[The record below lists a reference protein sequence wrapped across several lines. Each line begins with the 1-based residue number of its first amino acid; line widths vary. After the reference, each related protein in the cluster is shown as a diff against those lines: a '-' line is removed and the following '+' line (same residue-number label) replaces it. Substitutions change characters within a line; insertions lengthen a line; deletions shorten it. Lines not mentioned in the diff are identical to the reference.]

1 MGQAPLQVRRL
12 EKNHAS
18 SHPSNIQAFFTHFSQ
33 LFGEADPDEDV
44 SPDTADPELQGGDT
58 EGKPEA
64 AAEAND
70 GNVSRVSTRQWAE
83 ECDYDA
89 EKLFTKLFDSDI
101 TYLLTMDKLWS
112 KRKPPRPLKWSELD
126 SADGG
131 SSNGTVAGGI
141 KDQAVWSIKQ
151 CAEVFEE
158 SVKKLKTEAQSKEDK
173 NLVWDKDDDP
183 AMDFVAACANI
194 RSYIFSIQTK
204 SRFDIKSMAGNII
217 PAIATT
223 NAVIAGQI
231 VLEAIKLLMGDMC
244 MCKTVYLVS
253 GKHS

>member
-1 MGQAPLQVRRL
+1 MRVQQTI
-12 EKNHAS
+12 NY
-18 SHPSNIQAFFTHFSQ
+18 FTVNFSQ

-44 SPDTADPELQGGDT
+44 SPDTEDPELQGGGDK
-58 EGKPEA
+58 GDKPEP
-64 AAEAND
+64 AAEANA

-83 ECDYDA
+83 ESDYDA
-89 EKLFTKLFDSDI
+89 EKLFTKLFDADI
-101 TYLLTMDKLWS
+101 QYLLTMDKLWS
-112 KRKPPRPLKWSELD
+112 KRKPPRPLKWSELG
-126 SADGG
+126 SADGGGG
-131 SSNGTVAGGI
+131 SSNGAVAGGI

-151 CAEVFEE
+151 CAEVFED
-158 SVKKLKTEAQSKEDK
+158 SVKKLKAEAQSKEDK
-173 NLVWDKDDDP
+173 NLVWDKDDEP

-231 VLEAIKLLMGDMC
+231 VLEAIKLLMDDMC
-244 MCKTVYLVS
+244 MCRTVYLVS
-253 GKHS
+253 MVNSQSLAL

>member
-1 MGQAPLQVRRL
+1 M
-12 EKNHAS
+12 N
-18 SHPSNIQAFFTHFSQ
+18 FSQ

-64 AAEAND
+64 AAEANA

-89 EKLFTKLFDSDI
+89 EKLFTKLFDGDI
-101 TYLLTMDKLWS
+101 NYLLTMDKLWS
-112 KRKPPRPLKWSELD
+112 KRKPPRPLKWSELG
-126 SADGG
+126 SADGGGG
-131 SSNGTVAGGI
+131 SSNGAVAGGI

-151 CAEVFEE
+151 CAEVFED
-158 SVKKLKTEAQSKEDK
+158 SVKKLKAEAQSKEDK
-173 NLVWDKDDDP
+173 NLVWDKDDEP

-231 VLEAIKLLMGDMC
+231 VLEAIKLLMDDMC
-244 MCKTVYLVS
+244 MCRTVYLVS
-253 GKHS
+253 IVNFQSLALGFY